1 MSKEQIDQDVV
12 LEGEFL
18 PNENRIVL
26 KTPLQIGSG
35 QHISEVELIEPTAAA
50 MKGLNRF
57 DILTMSDDAHKKL
70 LPRISRPSITAAMFD
85 RMSLK
90 DTQKIMTRVTSFF
103 VDDELDSPVT

>member
-1 MSKEQIDQDVV
+1 MPKESQEPESQA
-12 LEGEFL
+12 GEFL

-26 KTPLQIGSG
+26 KNPLQIGDG

-57 DILTMSDDAHKKL
+57 DILMMNDDAHKKL
-70 LPRISRPSITAAMFD
+70 LPRISRPSITAQMFE

-90 DTQKIMTRVTSFF
+90 DTQKIMTKITSFF
-103 VDDELDSPVT
+103 VDEELDNPVT